1 MLLKLNHQPGER
13 DRCTIEASPN
23 ARAFAQCDFC
33 AHGFWSLVYSPA
45 IWILFFFGV
54 SLGCPCLNLV
64 GLNSPSATLSHLH
77 PHIHF
82 CVLRMGSWDEHIGIT
97 VLRGVLYLG
106 KLWKNQIHVS
116 TTRIVF
122 NLLSK
127 ERLQMLDRRLMGILV
142 SLLISLLIPKAR
154 QHPCKPRASALVVR
168 RRRER
173 RLAGARVGSSCFC
186 FVLSLQSQVR
196 TLARLEQ
203 KARQGANDHRASEKL
218 IQVI

>member
-1 MLLKLNHQPGER
+1 MLLRLNHQPGER

-23 ARAFAQCDFC
+23 ARAFGAMGLLCPWFLKSRVLSCDMDIIFLRSIAWLPLSEPC
-33 AHGFWSLVYSPA
+33 WIKLTISYTFPSSPPHSFLCSQNAVLGWAHWNHSVARASVPWQTVKESNPRLDH
-45 IWILFFFGV
+45 
-54 SLGCPCLNLV
+54 
-64 GLNSPSATLSHLH
+64 SHS
-77 PHIHF
+77 F
-82 CVLRMGSWDEHIGIT
+82 
-97 VLRGVLYLG
+97 Y
-106 KLWKNQIHVS
+106 
-116 TTRIVF
+116 
-122 NLLSK
+122 LLSK

-154 QHPCKPRASALVVR
+154 QHPCKPRASALVAR
-168 RRRER
+168 RRREH